1 LQRLKRDT
9 QSSKTAAVSG
19 RTSVIVQ
26 EPTSRSRKWPILAA
40 VIAAV
45 ALVAV
50 LAAGYFAGWF
60 SSQRPYT
67 QAELKPQ
74 QLTANSSEDPVAVAS
89 ISPDGKYL
97 LYSDLEGLHLR
108 LMANGETQS
117 LPIPDAFCFR

>member
-1 LQRLKRDT
+1 LANVG
-9 QSSKTAAVSG
+9 AAV
-19 RTSVIVQ
+19 T
-26 EPTSRSRKWPILAA
+26 
-40 VIAAV
+40 AV

-50 LAAGYFAGWF
+50 LVAGYFAGWF
-60 SSQRPYT
+60 TSERTYT

-74 QLTANSSEDPVAVAS
+74 QLTANSSEDPVAVTS

-108 LMANGETQS
+108 LIASGETQS